1 MSLKLLKR
9 TAQTMHGAKA
19 GGAKKRRSS
28 WVGRVFGRLASSLGL
43 SGSSRKVR
51 FQNATIYEFER
62 QLLGGGGVPDGDAV
76 ALGLGPR
83 YALSTILT
91 PMEHPTRCLAPAP
104 FVFRPTHFVFRSQ
117 MCQHLPLASL

>member
-1 MSLKLLKR
+1 MQ
-9 TAQTMHGAKA
+9 AAKA

-83 YALSTILT
+83 YALSTLLT

-117 MCQHLPLASL
+117 MCQHLPLATL